1 VPRSSAGLL
10 LFRSRDGAV
19 EVLIVHPGGP
29 LWAGK
34 DEGAW
39 SIPKGE
45 YGEGE
50 DPAEAAAREFRE
62 ELGFDPPP
70 GSWLELGE
78 IRQAGG
84 KRVQAW
90 ALRAS
95 VDLTDVVSNTFDME
109 WPPRSGQRHSFP
121 EIDRAAWVSLDEARD
136 KLNPAQRPLLDQLPE
151 GAGTEAP

>member
-1 VPRSSAGLL
+1 MPRSSAGLL

-62 ELGFDPPP
+62 ELGLDPPP
-70 GSWLELGE
+70 GPWLELGE
-78 IRQAGG
+78 IRQAAG

-90 ALRAS
+90 ALHAS
-95 VDLTDVVSNTFDME
+95 VDLADVVSNTFEME
-109 WPPRSGQRHSFP
+109 WPPRSGQRRSFP

-136 KLNPAQRPLLDQLPE
+136 KLNPAQRPLLDLLPE
-151 GAGTEAP
+151 GAGSGAP

>member
-1 VPRSSAGLL
+1 MPRSSAGLL
-10 LFRSRDGAV
+10 LFRFDDGAF

-29 LWAGK
+29 LWTRK

-50 DPAEAAAREFRE
+50 DPAVAAAREFRE
-62 ELGFDPPP
+62 ELGLDPPP
-70 GSWLELGE
+70 GPWLDLGE

-84 KRVQAW
+84 KRVRAW

-95 VDLTDVVSNTFDME
+95 VDVSEVVSNTFEME
-109 WPPRSGQRHSFP
+109 WPPHSGQLQSFP
-121 EIDRAAWVSLDEARD
+121 EIDRAAWVSLEEARD
-136 KLNPAQRPLLDQLPE
+136 KLNPAQRQLLDLLPGVDGT
-151 GAGTEAP
+151 GAP